1 MSTHICWKKKMED
14 WENVLYFYQV
24 PTFCLFV
31 CLYLHKYLHKYFI
44 FFLIIFRTEIT
55 LRYRIKVGF
64 RSVTVIL
71 WTGYLQINLQ
81 KGEII
86 GIKIKLNA

>member
-1 MSTHICWKKKMED
+1 M
-14 WENVLYFYQV
+14 

-31 CLYLHKYLHKYFI
+31 CLYLQKYFN
-44 FFLIIFRTEIT
+44 FFFFIIFRTEIT

-86 GIKIKLNA
+86 GIKINS